1 MTVEAPT
8 GRSNRGF
15 WFVLLPMAV
24 GGLLLVVLIIAFR
37 PTVKRNADALVQS
50 NLRAAVAAAR
60 DIRDVEGSFTAA
72 RPLRL
77 REELPD
83 ILFIDPDESSNEPG
97 IVSVYTAAGTWAGAA
112 RADTGECFWIRI
124 GTTGDPELGTGTDCS
139 GDEVS
144 TAPSN
149 GWPED

>member
-1 MTVEAPT
+1 MTVEAPS

-15 WFVLLPMAV
+15 WYVLLPMAL
-24 GGLLLVVLIIAFR
+24 GGLLLIALIIAFR
-37 PTVKRNADALVQS
+37 PTVRRNADALVQS
-50 NLRAAVAAAR
+50 NLRAAMAAAR
-60 DIRDVEGSFTAA
+60 DIRDAEGSFTAA

-83 ILFIDPDESSNEPG
+83 LLFIDPDESSNEPG
-97 IVSVYTAAGTWAGAA
+97 IVSVYADAQTWAGAA

-124 GTTGDPELGTGTDCS
+124 GTTGDPELGTDTDCS

-144 TAPSN
+144 IASGN
-149 GWPED
+149 GWPER

>member
-1 MTVEAPT
+1 MTVEAPS

-15 WFVLLPMAV
+15 WYVLLPMAL
-24 GGLLLVVLIIAFR
+24 GGLLLIALIIDFR
-37 PTVKRNADALVQS
+37 PTVRRNADALVQS
-50 NLRAAVAAAR
+50 NLRAAMAAAR
-60 DIRDVEGSFTAA
+60 DIRDAEGSFAAA

-83 ILFIDPDESSNEPG
+83 LLFIDPDESSNEPG
-97 IVSVYTAAGTWAGAA
+97 IVSVYADAQTWAGAA

-124 GTTGDPELGTGTDCS
+124 GTTGDPELGTDTDCS

-144 TAPSN
+144 IASGN
-149 GWPED
+149 GWPER